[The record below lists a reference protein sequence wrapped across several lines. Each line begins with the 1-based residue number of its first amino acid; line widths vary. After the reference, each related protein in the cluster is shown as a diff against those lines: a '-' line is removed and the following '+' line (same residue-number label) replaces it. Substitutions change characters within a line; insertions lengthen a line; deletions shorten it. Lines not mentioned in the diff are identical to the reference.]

1 MELHALVQCIHLGFG
16 DIMLREQQ
24 LQLAPVKVSGY
35 MDDTGPRFI
44 PLTCINQLWFCLD
57 NSSSSQYH
65 AQKAG

>member
-44 PLTCINQLWFCLD
+44 PREFV
-57 NSSSSQYH
+57 H
-65 AQKAG
+65 ALFTFDLH